1 MSQKRVH
8 ALIFNLGQVGDH
20 AHPVF
25 GAISGIQLLQPLTW
39 HFLTFITEVG
49 GIILDS
55 CTVADNARPTTLRF
69 CSDRPPNIPG
79 HFFLW
84 ALKGQA

>member
-8 ALIFNLGQVGDH
+8 ALIFNFDQVSDH

-39 HFLTFITEVG
+39 HFLTFITEMG
-49 GIILDS
+49 GIILNS

-69 CSDRPPNIPG
+69 VRVVPPTSRA
-79 HFFLW
+79 FFVW
-84 ALKGQA
+84 ALKSQA

>member
-1 MSQKRVH
+1 MGQKRIH
-8 ALIFNLGQVGDH
+8 ALIFNLDQVGDH

-55 CTVADNARPTTLRF
+55 WTVADNARPTTLRF
-69 CSDRPPNIPG
+69 VRIVPPTSRA
-79 HFFLW
+79 FFLM
-84 ALKGQA
+84 ALEGQA

>member
-1 MSQKRVH
+1 MSQERVH

-39 HFLTFITEVG
+39 HFLTFITEMG

-69 CSDRPPNIPG
+69 VRIVPPTSRA
-79 HFFLW
+79 FFLM

>member
-8 ALIFNLGQVGDH
+8 ALIFNFGQVGDH

-39 HFLTFITEVG
+39 HFLTFITEMG

-55 CTVADNARPTTLRF
+55 WTVADNARPTTLRF
-69 CSDRPPNIPG
+69 VRIVPPTSRA
-79 HFFLW
+79 FFLM